1 MNQFILQKGSSKELE
16 QFAHIIEFAIKKNNT
31 IQLFPVDEYI
41 TNCIRIYYVL
51 EGKFE
56 WTVNDRDYILYPGD
70 VVLIQPGCKFS
81 RQTGVLDIG
90 KLCWIIIEV
99 EKTGSPEEIMFGK
112 WSSFPLNEI
121 LTIGKIFR
129 FGNTPVISRIKEVE
143 RILAGIRYEL
153 FYQEVGYVT
162 RTNQLIDELIIL
174 IARKLTLHNNT
185 HRDFPKSFL
194 NLEQALR
201 KNLSHQWTV
210 EEMAA
215 MVGLGTTTFTEKVKS
230 YSGFTPLNYL
240 ITIRVSEAIK
250 LLKQNKLSVTDI
262 ALDVGFY
269 SSQHFSTTFKK
280 LTGSTPSDFRK
291 KNISNEQD

>member
-1 MNQFILQKGSSKELE
+1 MNQFLLQQGSSKELQ
-16 QFAHIIEFAIKKNNT
+16 QFAHIIEFGIKKNNSF
-31 IQLFPVDEYI
+31 QFAAVDEMVN
-41 TNCIRIYYVL
+41 NCLRIYYVL

-56 WTVNDRDYILYPGD
+56 WTINNCDYILYPGD
-70 VVLIQPGCKFS
+70 LVLIQPGCRFS
-81 RQTGVLDIG
+81 RQSGVLDIG
-90 KLCWIIIEV
+90 KLCWIFIEL
-99 EKTGSPEEIMFGK
+99 EKTKSPEVIMLGK
-112 WSSFPLNEI
+112 WSSFPANEI

-129 FGNTPVISRIKEVE
+129 LCNTPVISRIKEAE

-153 FYQEVGYVT
+153 FYQQVGYVT
-162 RTNQLIDELIIL
+162 RTNQLIDELLIL
-174 IARKLTLHNNT
+174 LARKLTLHNNT

-194 NLEQALR
+194 NLERTLR
-201 KNLSHQWTV
+201 QNLSHQWTV

-215 MVGLGTTTFTEKVKS
+215 LVGLGTTTFTEKVKS

-240 ITIRVSEAIK
+240 ITIRISEAIR
-250 LLKQNKLSVTDI
+250 LLKQNHLSVTDI

-280 LTGSTPSDFRK
+280 LTGSTPSEFRK

>member
-1 MNQFILQKGSSKELE
+1 MNQFFLQKGSAKELE
-16 QFAHIIEFAIKKNNT
+16 PFAHIVEFGIKKNNS
-31 IQLFPVDEYI
+31 IQLSTIDD
-41 TNCIRIYYVL
+41 NNNKCLRIYFVL

-56 WTVNDRDYILYPGD
+56 WTINNTDYILYPGD
-70 VVLIQPGCKFS
+70 LVLIQPGCSFS
-81 RQTGVLDIG
+81 RQSGSLDIG
-90 KLCWIIIEV
+90 KLCWLFIEL
-99 EKTGSPEEIMFGK
+99 EKAKSPDVIMLGK
-112 WSSFPLNEI
+112 WSSFPANEI
-121 LTIGKIFR
+121 ATIGKIFR
-129 FGNTPVISRIKEVE
+129 LCNTPVISRIKEAE
-143 RILAGIRYEL
+143 RVLNGIRYEL
-153 FYQEVGYVT
+153 HYQQVGYVT

-174 IARKLTLHNNT
+174 LARKLTLDNNT

-201 KNLSHQWTV
+201 QNLSHQWTV

-215 MVGLGTTTFTEKVKS
+215 LVGLGTTTFTEKVKS

-240 ITIRVSEAIK
+240 ITIRISEAIK
-250 LLKQNKLSVTDI
+250 LLKQNHLSVTDI

-291 KNISNEQD
+291 KNILHEKD

>member
-1 MNQFILQKGSSKELE
+1 MNQFLLQKGSSKELE
-16 QFAHIIEFAIKKNNT
+16 QFAHIIEFAIKKNNA
-31 IQLFPVDEYI
+31 IQLSTVDEC

-56 WTVNDRDYILYPGD
+56 WTINDADYILYPGD
-70 VVLIQPGCKFS
+70 LVLIQPGCRFS

-90 KLCWIIIEV
+90 KLCWICIEL
-99 EKTGSPEEIMFGK
+99 EKTRSPEGIMFGK
-112 WSSFPLNEI
+112 WSSFPVNEI
-121 LTIGKIFR
+121 LTIGKILR
-129 FGNTPVISRIKEVE
+129 LCNTPVISRIKEAE
-143 RILAGIRYEL
+143 RILTGIRYEL
-153 FYQEVGYVT
+153 FYQQVGYVT
-162 RTNQLIDELIIL
+162 RTNQLIDELVIL
-174 IARKLTLHNNT
+174 LARKLTLNNNT

-194 NLEQALR
+194 NLEQNLR
-201 KNLSHQWTV
+201 QNLSHQWTV

-215 MVGLGTTTFTEKVKS
+215 LVGLGTTTFTEKVKS

-240 ITIRVSEAIK
+240 ITIRISEAIK
-250 LLKQNKLSVTDI
+250 LLKQNHLSVTNI

-280 LTGSTPSDFRK
+280 LTGFTPSDFRK